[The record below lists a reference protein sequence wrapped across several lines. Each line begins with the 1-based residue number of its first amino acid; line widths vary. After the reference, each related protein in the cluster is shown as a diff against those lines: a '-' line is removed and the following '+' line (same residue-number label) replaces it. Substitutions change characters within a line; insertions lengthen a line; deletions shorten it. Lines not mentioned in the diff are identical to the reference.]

1 MAITIP
7 ANMRSILKDAIAD
20 DGYLQ
25 IRLESTGSGTG
36 GTGVSDH
43 GLLTGLSD
51 DDHTQYLT
59 QGRGDARYYTESE
72 IDGLLSGLS
81 PDHGNLTGLSDDDHT
96 QYHTDARGDA
106 RYSVLLHT
114 HDTRYYTEVEIDQ
127 MIGTE
132 LPAGITS
139 ISGTADRITIT
150 FDEQPN
156 DDYDLFLALENTVDA
171 TPSHYTMLITNKTQ
185 TSFTVRFSGNLDSA
199 GYKLNWAIGKFSQG
213 ASEVYA
219 HGELSGLDQDDHL
232 QYLLRTDFTTYSGS
246 LQSQI
251 DTKATITQLTTTS
264 GALVSY
270 TDSVV
275 STLSGSLQSQIAG
288 LGDEY
293 ATDAELASVSGVL
306 QGEINDKSD
315 VGHSHN
321 DLYYTEGEVDTI
333 SGALNSK
340 ISTVSGSLQSQ
351 IDNISPATFDYGTVL
366 TVNNT
371 YKGEI
376 MTVQVDDGTTLAGR
390 VLVQGTDFN
399 YDQADADLVAGAGS
413 VVLALED
420 GSGTK
425 TVLIKGQYC
434 NTGYSWSAGK
444 LYVSTTLGEMTQ
456 TKPSG
461 SGDQIEVLG
470 WALSATCIF
479 FDPDRMVA
487 EVA

>member
-1 MAITIP
+1 
-7 ANMRSILKDAIAD
+7 L
-20 DGYLQ
+20 
-25 IRLESTGSGTG
+25 
-36 GTGVSDH
+36 
-43 GLLTGLSD
+43 
-51 DDHTQYLT
+51 
-59 QGRGDARYYTESE
+59 
-72 IDGLLSGLS
+72 
-81 PDHGNLTGLSDDDHT
+81 
-96 QYHTDARGDA
+96 
-106 RYSVLLHT
+106 LLHT
-114 HDTRYYTEVEIDQ
+114 HDERYYTEIEIDQ

-132 LPAGITS
+132 LPAGVAS
-139 ISGTADRITIT
+139 ISGSVDRITIT

-156 DDYDLFLALENTVDA
+156 NGYDVFLALENQVDL
-171 TPSHYTMLITNKTQ
+171 TPSHYTMLITHKTQ
-185 TSFTVRFSGNLDSA
+185 TSFTVRFSGNLDSN

-213 ASEVYA
+213 VNEVYG
-219 HGELSGLDQDDHL
+219 HGELSGLDQDDHP
-232 QYLLRTDFTTYSGS
+232 QYMLRTDFTTYSGS
-246 LQSQI
+246 LQSEI

-270 TDSVV
+270 TNSAV

-306 QGEINDKSD
+306 QGEINGKSS

-340 ISTVSGSLQSQ
+340 ISTVSGSLQTQ
-351 IDNISPATFDYGTVL
+351 INNLSPTLFDYGTPL
-366 TVNNT
+366 TSNGT

-376 MTVQVDDGTTLAGR
+376 MTVQVDDATTLAGR

-413 VVLALED
+413 VVLALEA
-420 GSGTK
+420 GAGTK
-425 TVLIKGQYC
+425 PVLIKGMYC
-434 NTGYSWSAGK
+434 STGYSWNAGK
-444 LYVSTTLGEMTQ
+444 LYVSTVLGEMTQ

-470 WALSATCIF
+470 WALSSTCIF

-487 EVA
+487 EVV